1 MCYCE
6 PVLHVLWSVFLISQ
20 STLNPHR
27 LLRAR
32 LKPPPAYRHQQ
43 VLRFSSE
50 SLRGDDSECLLTL
63 FLFSSLSDRLLCR
76 LWTHAWEWPP
86 PSDSERTWAHRH
98 VTFNLI
104 QDICWHVA
112 AQTRTSDPREHHSY
126 SCTIYSVI
134 LSKCILYSHVS
145 TVSNWFILKLKLN

>member
-63 FLFSSLSDRLLCR
+63 FLLAAWAIGSFASVNSCVRMATTVWLWEDLSSPTCNL
-76 LWTHAWEWPP
+76 
-86 PSDSERTWAHRH
+86 
-98 VTFNLI
+98 NLI

-145 TVSNWFILKLKLN
+145 TVSNWFILN